1 MLFRVYLA
9 DNTYKTLYIDPATA
23 TTTDVWRMLCE
34 RLQLPE
40 SEWQYFFLWTVSS
53 DVELLMYTDTVIED
67 AVKEYPALR
76 ASFTRPAGYRAP
88 GESVLTSFFTPR
100 QREKEQFSASK
111 YVIESDAVTF
121 QDLPRPQSLTRTTTA
136 LQLSAAMSPRA
147 QTQLNLTSPRNGAAA
162 GSVAAA
168 PNKKSFTRTRSF
180 LSPLSG
186 AADAEGGGSGSGSGS
201 GSKFLFRTTQ
211 ILPHVE
217 ELRVVSPTGTRL
229 LYLEGVHDVLCGNH
243 PFRPASLVK
252 LAALQLCASKGPYDD
267 GTWQDGT
274 ISDHLALYIPK
285 HAASLRSA
293 RAWEDAI
300 CDEYA
305 ALGDKMSALDCQRA
319 YLDIVQ
325 QLPSYGSTF
334 FPVTFIPEEVTPF
347 KQVFEGDILLGVNAI
362 GVHLIDTRLCRRAD
376 TSPVRTC
383 PFQRII
389 SWESDKLTF
398 FFEYL
403 PAEGNAQHPILLT
416 FSTPHGNMIND
427 LLYDWLEAFRS
438 AAAARLAVTQ
448 VVTKP
453 EAASKGAHPKGKS
466 KDKKKKKKSTSS
478 STTKHKSSKSTST
491 TQQK

>member
-9 DNTYKTLYIDPATA
+9 DNTYKTLYIDPTTA
-23 TTTDVWRMLCE
+23 TTTDVWRMLCQ

-40 SEWQYFFLWTVSS
+40 DEWQYFFLWTVSS

-76 ASFTRPAGYRAP
+76 ASFSRPAGYRAP

-100 QREKEQFSASK
+100 QRDKEQFSASK

-147 QTQLNLTSPRNGAAA
+147 QTQLNLTSPRKGAAGGA
-162 GSVAAA
+162 EISH
-168 PNKKSFTRTRSF
+168 KKSFTRTRSF
-180 LSPLSG
+180 LSPLTG
-186 AADAEGGGSGSGSGS
+186 TVDAEGSGG

-217 ELRVVSPTGTRL
+217 ELRVVSPSGTRL

-243 PFRPASLVK
+243 PFRPATLVK
-252 LAALQLCASKGPYDD
+252 LAALQLCASKGPYSES
-267 GTWQDGT
+267 TWQDGT
-274 ISDHLALYIPK
+274 VSDHLALYIPK

-293 RAWEDAI
+293 RAWEGVI
-300 CDEYA
+300 RDEYA
-305 ALGDKMSALDCQRA
+305 ALGDKMSALECQRA
-319 YLDIVQ
+319 YLAVIQ

-347 KQVFEGDILLGVNAI
+347 KQIFEGDILLGVNAI

-389 SWESDKLTF
+389 SWDSDKLTF

-403 PAEGNAQHPILLT
+403 PAEGNAQHPVLLT

-427 LLYDWLEAFRS
+427 LLCDWLEAFRS

-453 EAASKGAHPKGKS
+453 EAPSKSVHPKGKN
-466 KDKKKKKKSTSS
+466 KDKKNKSTST
-478 STTKHKSSKSTST
+478 STSKHKSSKSTSST
-491 TQQK
+491 KKK

>member
-40 SEWQYFFLWTVSS
+40 NEWQYFFLWTVSS

-76 ASFTRPAGYRAP
+76 ASFSRPAGYRAP
-88 GESVLTSFFTPR
+88 GESVLTSFFSPR
-100 QREKEQFSASK
+100 QRDKEQLSASK

-121 QDLPRPQSLTRTTTA
+121 QDLPRPQSITRSTTA
-136 LQLSAAMSPRA
+136 LQLSATMSPRTH
-147 QTQLNLTSPRNGAAA
+147 TQMSLAAPR
-162 GSVAAA
+162 GSVADSH
-168 PNKKSFTRTRSF
+168 KKSFTRTRSF
-180 LSPLSG
+180 LSPLTG
-186 AADAEGGGSGSGSGS
+186 AADPESGS

-217 ELRVVSPTGTRL
+217 ELRVASPAGTRL

-243 PFRPASLVK
+243 PLRAPTLVR
-252 LAALQLCASKGPYDD
+252 LAALELCASKGPY
-267 GTWQDGT
+267 TERAWQDGT
-274 ISDHLALYIPK
+274 VADHLALYVPK

-293 RAWEDAI
+293 RAWEAVI
-300 CDEYA
+300 RDEYA
-305 ALGDKMSALDCQRA
+305 ALGDTKSPLDCQRA
-319 YLDIVQ
+319 YLAVIQ

-347 KQVFEGDILLGVNAI
+347 KQMFEGDILLGVNAI

-376 TSPVRTC
+376 ASPVRTC

-389 SWESDKLTF
+389 SWDSDKLTF

-427 LLYDWLEAFRS
+427 LLCDWLEAFRT

-453 EAASKGAHPKGKS
+453 EPEPQPKKAHPKGKS
-466 KDKKKKKKSTSS
+466 KDKKKS
-478 STTKHKSSKSTST
+478 STTKHKSSKSTT
-491 TQQK
+491 TTTTTTSSSSKKESQK

>member
-1 MLFRVYLA
+1 MAGEKVLFRVYLA
-9 DNTYKTLYIDPATA
+9 DNTYKTLYIDPAKA

-40 SEWQYFFLWTVSS
+40 NEWQYFFLWTVSS

-67 AVKEYPALR
+67 AVKDYPALH
-76 ASFTRPAGYRAP
+76 ASFSRPAGYRAP

-100 QREKEQFSASK
+100 QRDKEQFSASK

-147 QTQLNLTSPRNGAAA
+147 QTQLNFKSPRAGMAAGAAA
-162 GSVAAA
+162 DSR
-168 PNKKSFTRTRSF
+168 KKSFTRTRSF
-180 LSPLSG
+180 LSPLTG
-186 AADAEGGGSGSGSGS
+186 AADTDGTSGG

-217 ELRVVSPTGTRL
+217 ELRVVSPSGTRL

-243 PFRPASLVK
+243 PFRPPTLVK
-252 LAALQLCASKGPYDD
+252 LAALQLGASKGPYNDS
-267 GTWQDGT
+267 TWQDG
-274 ISDHLALYIPK
+274 IVADHLALYIPK

-293 RAWEDAI
+293 RAWEGVI
-300 CDEYA
+300 RDEYA
-305 ALGDKMSALDCQRA
+305 ALGDKMSPLECQRA
-319 YLDIVQ
+319 YLAIIQ

-389 SWESDKLTF
+389 SWDSDKLTF

-403 PAEGNAQHPILLT
+403 PAEGDAEHPILLT

-427 LLYDWLEAFRS
+427 LLCDWLEAFRA

-453 EAASKGAHPKGKS
+453 DASNKSAQPKGKS
-466 KDKKKKKKSTSS
+466 KDKKKKSTSTS
-478 STTKHKSSKSTST
+478 KHKSSKSTSST
-491 TQQK
+491 KK